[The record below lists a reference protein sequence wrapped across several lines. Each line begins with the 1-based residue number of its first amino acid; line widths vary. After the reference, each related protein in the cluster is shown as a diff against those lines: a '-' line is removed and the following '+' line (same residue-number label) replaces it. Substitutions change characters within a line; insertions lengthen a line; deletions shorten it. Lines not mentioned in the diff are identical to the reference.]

1 MEQSQN
7 FQRQLSQYRYL
18 QEQREIYQNQF
29 ELMNA
34 SLLNFQNSKKTI
46 ENIMDGVKEDDEI
59 LIPIGGIVSI
69 KASIKDTNN
78 ALLFVGQDIAIEKS
92 LGESI
97 EFIDKLIEKYS
108 ESMKFVIERL
118 QSIELALQSMGE
130 SLQGK
135 LGNPNL

>member
-7 FQRQLSQYRYL
+7 FQRQLNQFRYL
-18 QEQREIYQNQF
+18 QEQRDIFQNQF

-34 SLLNFQNSKKTI
+34 SILNFQSSKKTI

-69 KASIKDTNN
+69 KATIKDTNN
-78 ALLFVGQDIAIEKS
+78 ALLFVGQDTVIERS

-97 EFIDKLIEKYS
+97 EFIDKLIGKYS

-118 QSIELALQSMGE
+118 QSIEFALQGMGE
-130 SLQGK
+130 SLQGAM
-135 LGNPNL
+135 NQQQ

>member
-7 FQRQLSQYRYL
+7 FQRQLSQFRYL
-18 QEQREIYQNQF
+18 QEQRDIYQNQF

-46 ENIMDGVKEDDEI
+46 QNIMDGVKEDDEI

-108 ESMKFVIERL
+108 ESMKIIIERL
-118 QSIELALQSMGE
+118 QSIEFALQGMGE
-130 SLQGK
+130 SLQGALNQK
-135 LGNPNL
+135 Q

>member
-7 FQRQLSQYRYL
+7 FQRQLSQFRYL
-18 QEQREIYQNQF
+18 QEQRDIYQNQF

-46 ENIMDGVKEDDEI
+46 QNIMDGVKEDDEI

-69 KASIKDTNN
+69 KATIKDTNN

-108 ESMKFVIERL
+108 ESMKFIIERL
-118 QSIELALQSMGE
+118 QSIEFALQGMGE
-130 SLQGK
+130 SLQGALNQK
-135 LGNPNL
+135 Q

>member
-7 FQRQLSQYRYL
+7 FQRQLNQFRYL
-18 QEQREIYQNQF
+18 QEQRDIYQNQF

-34 SLLNFQNSKKTI
+34 SIINFQNSKKTI

-69 KASIKDTNN
+69 KASIKETNN
-78 ALLFVGQDIAIEKS
+78 ALLFIGQDIVIERS

-97 EFIDKLIEKYS
+97 EYIDKLINQYS

-118 QSIELALQSMGE
+118 QSIELALQGMGE
-130 SLQGK
+130 SLQGALNQK
-135 LGNPNL
+135 K

>member
-1 MEQSQN
+1 MEQSPN
-7 FQRQLSQYRYL
+7 FQRQLSQFRYL
-18 QEQREIYQNQF
+18 QEQRDIYQNQF

-46 ENIMDGVKEDDEI
+46 QNIMDGVKEDDEI

-108 ESMKFVIERL
+108 ESMKIIIERL
-118 QSIELALQSMGE
+118 QSIEFALQGMGE
-130 SLQGK
+130 SLQGALNQK
-135 LGNPNL
+135 Q

>member
-1 MEQSQN
+1 MEQSQD
-7 FQRQLSQYRYL
+7 FQRQLTQFRYL
-18 QEQREIYQNQF
+18 QEQRDIYQNQF

-46 ENIMDGVKEDDEI
+46 QNIMDGVKEDDEI

-78 ALLFVGQDIAIEKS
+78 ALLFVGQDVAIEKS

-108 ESMKFVIERL
+108 ESMKYIIERL
-118 QSIELALQSMGE
+118 QSIEFALQGMGE
-130 SLQGK
+130 SLQGALNQK
-135 LGNPNL
+135 Q

>member
-18 QEQREIYQNQF
+18 QEQREIYKNQF

-97 EFIDKLIEKYS
+97 EFIDKLVEKYS
-108 ESMKFVIERL
+108 GSMKIIIERL
-118 QSIELALQSMGE
+118 QSIELALQGMGE
-130 SLQGK
+130 FLQGA
-135 LGNPNL
+135 LNQQQ

>member
-29 ELMNA
+29 EMMNA

-46 ENIMDGVKEDDEI
+46 QNIMDGVKDDDEI

-78 ALLFVGQDIAIEKS
+78 ALLFVGQDIVIERS

-97 EFIDKLIEKYS
+97 EFIDKLVEKYS
-108 ESMKFVIERL
+108 ESMKIIIERL
-118 QSIELALQSMGE
+118 QSIELALQGMGE
-130 SLQGK
+130 FLQGALNQK
-135 LGNPNL
+135 Q

>member
-7 FQRQLSQYRYL
+7 FQRQLSQFRYL
-18 QEQREIYQNQF
+18 QEQRDIYQNQF

-97 EFIDKLIEKYS
+97 EFIDKLVEKYS
-108 ESMKFVIERL
+108 GSMKIIIERL
-118 QSIELALQSMGE
+118 QSIELALQGMGE
-130 SLQGK
+130 FLQGALNQK
-135 LGNPNL
+135 Q

>member
-7 FQRQLSQYRYL
+7 FQRQLTQFRYL
-18 QEQREIYQNQF
+18 QEQRDIYQNQF

-34 SLLNFQNSKKTI
+34 SLLEFQNSKKTI
-46 ENIMDGVKEDDEI
+46 QNIMDGVKDDDEI

-78 ALLFVGQDIAIEKS
+78 ALLFVGQDVVIEKS

-108 ESMKFVIERL
+108 ESMKFIIERL
-118 QSIELALQSMGE
+118 QSIEFTLQGMGE
-130 SLQGK
+130 SLQGALNQK
-135 LGNPNL
+135 Q

>member
-7 FQRQLSQYRYL
+7 FQRQLTQFRYL
-18 QEQREIYQNQF
+18 QEQRDIYQNQF

-34 SLLNFQNSKKTI
+34 SLLEFQNSKKTI
-46 ENIMDGVKEDDEI
+46 QNIMDGVKEDDEI

-78 ALLFVGQDIAIEKS
+78 ALLFVGQDVVIEKS

-108 ESMKFVIERL
+108 ESMKFIIERL
-118 QSIELALQSMGE
+118 QSIEFTLQGMGE
-130 SLQGK
+130 SLQGALNQK
-135 LGNPNL
+135 Q

>member
-1 MEQSQN
+1 MEQSQD
-7 FQRQLSQYRYL
+7 FQRQLTQFRYL
-18 QEQREIYQNQF
+18 QEQRDIYQNQF

-46 ENIMDGVKEDDEI
+46 QNIMDGVKEDDEI

-78 ALLFVGQDIAIEKS
+78 ALLFVGQDVAIEKS

-108 ESMKFVIERL
+108 ESMKYIIERL
-118 QSIELALQSMGE
+118 QSIEFALQGMGE
-130 SLQGK
+130 SLQGALNQK
-135 LGNPNL
+135 

>member
-7 FQRQLSQYRYL
+7 FQRQLSQFRYL
-18 QEQREIYQNQF
+18 QEQRDIYQNQF

-59 LIPIGGIVSI
+59 LIPIGGIVSL

-97 EFIDKLIEKYS
+97 EFIDKLVEKYS
-108 ESMKFVIERL
+108 GSMKIIIERL
-118 QSIELALQSMGE
+118 QSIELALQGMGE
-130 SLQGK
+130 SLQGAM
-135 LGNPNL
+135 NQQQ

>member
-7 FQRQLSQYRYL
+7 FQRQLSQFRYL
-18 QEQREIYQNQF
+18 QQQRDAFQNQF

-34 SLLNFQNSKKTI
+34 SILNLQNSKKTI
-46 ENIMDGVKEDDEI
+46 QNIMDGVKDGDEI

-78 ALLFVGQDIAIEKS
+78 ALLFVGQDTVIERS

-130 SLQGK
+130 SIQGK
-135 LGNPNL
+135 LNPTS

>member
-1 MEQSQN
+1 MEQSPN
-7 FQRQLSQYRYL
+7 FQRQLSQFRYL
-18 QEQREIYQNQF
+18 QEQRDIYQNQF

-46 ENIMDGVKEDDEI
+46 QNIMDGVKEDDEI

-69 KASIKDTNN
+69 KATIKDTNN

-108 ESMKFVIERL
+108 ESMKFIIERL
-118 QSIELALQSMGE
+118 QSIEFALQGMGE
-130 SLQGK
+130 SLQGALNQK
-135 LGNPNL
+135 Q

>member
-7 FQRQLSQYRYL
+7 FQRQLNQFRYL
-18 QEQREIYQNQF
+18 QEQRDIYQNQF

-34 SLLNFQNSKKTI
+34 SIINFQNSKKTI

-59 LIPIGGIVSI
+59 LIPIGGIVNI

-78 ALLFVGQDIAIEKS
+78 ALLFIGQDIVIERS

-97 EFIDKLIEKYS
+97 EYIDKLINQYS

-118 QSIELALQSMGE
+118 QSIELALQGMGE
-130 SLQGK
+130 SLQGALNQK
-135 LGNPNL
+135 K

>member
-29 ELMNA
+29 EMMNA

-46 ENIMDGVKEDDEI
+46 QNIMDGVKENDEI

-78 ALLFVGQDIAIEKS
+78 ALLFVGQDIVIERS

-97 EFIDKLIEKYS
+97 EFIDKLVEKYS
-108 ESMKFVIERL
+108 ESMKFIIERL
-118 QSIELALQSMGE
+118 QSIELALQGMGE
-130 SLQGK
+130 FLQGAMNQK
-135 LGNPNL
+135 Q

>member
-97 EFIDKLIEKYS
+97 EFIDKLTEKYS
-108 ESMKFVIERL
+108 GSMKIIVERL
-118 QSIELALQSMGE
+118 QSIELALQGMGE
-130 SLQGK
+130 FLQGALNQK
-135 LGNPNL
+135 Q

>member
-7 FQRQLSQYRYL
+7 FQRQLNQFRYL
-18 QEQREIYQNQF
+18 QEQRDIYQNQF

-34 SLLNFQNSKKTI
+34 SIINFQNSKKTI
-46 ENIMDGVKEDDEI
+46 ENIMDGVKEDDEL
-59 LIPIGGIVSI
+59 LIPIGGIVNI

-78 ALLFVGQDIAIEKS
+78 ALLFIGQDIVIERS

-97 EFIDKLIEKYS
+97 EYIDKLINQYS

-118 QSIELALQSMGE
+118 QSIELALQGMGE
-130 SLQGK
+130 SLQGALNQK
-135 LGNPNL
+135 K

>member
-7 FQRQLSQYRYL
+7 FQRQLSQFRYL
-18 QEQREIYQNQF
+18 QEQRDIYQNQF

-46 ENIMDGVKEDDEI
+46 QNIMDGVKEEDEI

-108 ESMKFVIERL
+108 ESMKIIIERL
-118 QSIELALQSMGE
+118 QSIEFALQGMGE
-130 SLQGK
+130 SLQGALNQK
-135 LGNPNL
+135 Q

>member
-7 FQRQLSQYRYL
+7 FQRQLSQFRYL
-18 QEQREIYQNQF
+18 QEQRDIYQNQF

-46 ENIMDGVKEDDEI
+46 QNIMDGVKEEDEI

-69 KASIKDTNN
+69 KATIKDTNN

-108 ESMKFVIERL
+108 ESMKFIIERL
-118 QSIELALQSMGE
+118 QSIEFALQGMGE
-130 SLQGK
+130 SLQGALNQK
-135 LGNPNL
+135 Q

>member
-7 FQRQLSQYRYL
+7 FQRQLSQFRYL
-18 QEQREIYQNQF
+18 QEQRDIYQNQF

-46 ENIMDGVKEDDEI
+46 QNIMDGVKEEDEI

-69 KASIKDTNN
+69 KATIKDTNN

-108 ESMKFVIERL
+108 ESMKFIIERL
-118 QSIELALQSMGE
+118 QSIEFALQGMGE
-130 SLQGK
+130 SLQGTLNQK
-135 LGNPNL
+135 Q

>member
-7 FQRQLSQYRYL
+7 FQRQLSQFRYL
-18 QEQREIYQNQF
+18 QEQRDAFQNQF

-34 SLLNFQNSKKTI
+34 SILNLQNSKKTI
-46 ENIMDGVKEDDEI
+46 QNIMDGVKEGDEI

-78 ALLFVGQDIAIEKS
+78 ALLFVGQDTVIERS

-97 EFIDKLIEKYS
+97 EFIDKLIEKYT

-130 SLQGK
+130 SIQGK
-135 LGNPNL
+135 LNPTS